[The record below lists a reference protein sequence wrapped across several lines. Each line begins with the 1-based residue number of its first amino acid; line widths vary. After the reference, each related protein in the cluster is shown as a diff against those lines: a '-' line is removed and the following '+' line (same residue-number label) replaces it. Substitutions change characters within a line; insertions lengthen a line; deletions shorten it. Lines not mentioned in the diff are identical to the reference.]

1 MPKNLLKALMKILIK
16 KMSNKDLL
24 SNVKKLRELTG
35 VGFNDCKFALDETNG
50 DIEKSI
56 EFLRKKGIAKASKKM
71 SRTAS
76 EGLAIVKE
84 SKGQIS
90 LIEINSET
98 DFVAKNEDFINFCK
112 ELSEIN
118 FLVRSD
124 INELT
129 KTKMKND
136 LSVKDNL
143 VNLIAKIGEKITI
156 RRAKFFDNSNGTNFF
171 YVHSALDKGIGKII
185 SIVKLEGIQKG
196 KNDEIGNKIAM
207 HIAASNPLAIDKD
220 NIDKKLVDKELEIIK
235 AEIVNSGKPKE
246 MAEKISKGKI
256 SKFLNDNSLL
266 NQIWIM
272 DPKKKITD
280 VLKENSLEK
289 PLKILDFIRYKVG
302 EGV

>member
-1 MPKNLLKALMKILIK
+1 
-16 KMSNKDLL
+16 MSNKDILE
-24 SNVKKLRELTG
+24 NIKKLRELTG
-35 VGFNDCKFALDETNG
+35 VGFKDCKVAIDETKG
-50 DIEKSI
+50 DLEKSI

-76 EGLAIVKE
+76 EGLALVKA
-84 SKGQIS
+84 KDGKIA

-118 FLVRSD
+118 FLNKGD
-124 INELT
+124 LT
-129 KTKMKND
+129 KLNETKMSNGN
-136 LSVKDNL
+136 LVKDNL

-156 RRAKFFDNSNGTNFF
+156 RRANFFDNVNGENFS
-171 YVHSALDKGIGKII
+171 YVHSAMENGIGKIA
-185 SIVKLEGIQKG
+185 SIVKIDGILKG
-196 KNDEIGNKIAM
+196 KNDEIGTKVAM

-220 NIDKKLVDKELEIIK
+220 DIDKSIVNKELEIIK
-235 AEIVNSGKPKE
+235 DEIKNSGKPEE

-272 DPKKKITD
+272 DPKKKVSDI
-280 VLKENSLEK
+280 LKENSTEK
-289 PLKILDFIRYKVG
+289 QLKILEFVRYKVG